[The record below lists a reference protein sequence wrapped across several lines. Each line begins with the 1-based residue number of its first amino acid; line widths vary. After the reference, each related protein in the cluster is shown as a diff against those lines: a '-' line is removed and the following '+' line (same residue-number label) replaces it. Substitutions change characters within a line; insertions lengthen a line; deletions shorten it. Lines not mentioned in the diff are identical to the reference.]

1 MAFNFNWSP
10 LTADAE
16 FYERARDLLTTALN
30 KSPKPP
36 IIVDDIL
43 VTEFNLGSVPPELEI
58 LEIGDLAEDRFRGI
72 FKMVY
77 SGDAF
82 LTLKTRVQAN
92 PLNTC
97 LYSKPS
103 FTSPQPLA
111 AASGLTIPLSIT
123 LSEIKLS
130 AFIILVFSK
139 QKGLT
144 LVFRN
149 DPLESLKVSSTFD
162 SIQFVRDYLQRTIE
176 AQLRTLMMD
185 ELPAIIH
192 RLSLRLWC
200 PDQLPKDEED
210 ASKETDEAV
219 VDPFASPPLD
229 PVDANGNLLDANDV
243 SSLSLNGGGE
253 VQSLF
258 SQKNLLRLAALTDSH
273 HTLSLFTPGIRNAV
287 FRAWAGPG
295 ERSDSS
301 SNTTPTATP
310 SLAKSSS
317 FTSVT
322 SYSYTF
328 SDSGSAAHGY
338 LPSRPSLVSL
348 HSATTGLS
356 LGSGTRSKS
365 HIGRKKKTRVVNLR
379 RSKSECGS
387 ESEAGDS
394 NSDAASVQGPVSE
407 PLMANSIPEEPED
420 EEVKLPQLSSPGRV
434 RFSVTEKTQLPSRA
448 SLSPELFTA
457 PEPTR
462 PEAIPASFIEATNKP
477 STLLSIPAAPQV
489 ASQGHAEKSGMW
501 SSEKSREAY
510 SQHARSDSPSVI
522 LEQAW
527 IMKMAGEIARRVY
540 DEKNRREGF
549 WDEREDSPPPA
560 YEAAN

>member
-16 FYERARDLLTTALN
+16 FYSRARDLLTKALN

-43 VTEFNLGSVPPELEI
+43 VSEFNLGTVPPDLEI

-72 FKMVY
+72 FKMCY

-92 PLNTC
+92 PLNTY
-97 LYSKPS
+97 LYSKPT

-123 LSEIKLS
+123 LSDIKLS

-176 AQLRTLMMD
+176 QQLRNLMMD

-192 RLSLRLWC
+192 RLSLELWC
-200 PDQLPKDEED
+200 PDQANKGTQTPQEDVDEKG
-210 ASKETDEAV
+210 A
-219 VDPFASPPLD
+219 DPFASPPMD
-229 PVDANGNLLDANDV
+229 PVDAHGNLLDYNTISELA
-243 SSLSLNGGGE
+243 LNGGGE

-258 SQKNLLRLAALTDSH
+258 SQKNLLRLATLTDSH
-273 HTLSLFTPGIRNAV
+273 RTLSLFTPGIKDVV
-287 FRAWAGPG
+287 FRAWSGFG
-295 ERSDSS
+295 DRSEAAS
-301 SNTTPTATP
+301 PPFATP
-310 SLAKSSS
+310 SLAKTYS
-317 FTSVT
+317 FPAGGSTT
-322 SYSYTF
+322 YTF
-328 SDSGSAAHGY
+328 SDSGSTAHGY
-338 LPSRPSLVSL
+338 FPSRPSLVSL
-348 HSATTGLS
+348 NSAANGVAH
-356 LGSGTRSKS
+356 GTNHRSRP
-365 HIGRKKKTRVVNLR
+365 GRKKKTRVVNLR
-379 RSKSECGS
+379 KAK
-387 ESEAGDS
+387 SEAGS
-394 NSDAASVQGPVSE
+394 SDVQSEDVSDTASVNVPSSE
-407 PLMANSIPEEPED
+407 PVMSTSIPEEPASEQVGSED
-420 EEVKLPQLSSPGRV
+420 APSGKV
-434 RFSVTEKTQLPSRA
+434 RFRPSHMDHTVPIRQALMSDMYKKKIEQLAAAREENKKPESPTSFDMLSDKVFFDKAGKPSRESHQA
-448 SLSPELFTA
+448 C
-457 PEPTR
+457 
-462 PEAIPASFIEATNKP
+462 
-477 STLLSIPAAPQV
+477 
-489 ASQGHAEKSGMW
+489 G
-501 SSEKSREAY
+501 SSDTS
-510 SQHARSDSPSVI
+510 SVI

-540 DEKNRREGF
+540 DEKQRQQGIWE
-549 WDEREDSPPPA
+549 ESETTPPPT
-560 YEAAN
+560 YEAATH

>member
-16 FYERARDLLTTALN
+16 FYSRARDLLTKALN

-43 VTEFNLGSVPPELEI
+43 VSELNLGTVPPDLEI

-72 FKMVY
+72 FKMCY

-97 LYSKPS
+97 LCSKPS

-123 LSEIKLS
+123 LSDIKLS

-176 AQLRTLMMD
+176 QQLRNLMMD

-192 RLSLRLWC
+192 RLSLELWC
-200 PDQLPKDEED
+200 PDQANKSTQTPKEDVDEKG
-210 ASKETDEAV
+210 A
-219 VDPFASPPLD
+219 DPFASPPLD
-229 PVDANGNLLDANDV
+229 PVDAHGNLLDYNTISELA
-243 SSLSLNGGGE
+243 LNGGGE

-258 SQKNLLRLAALTDSH
+258 SQKNLVRLATLTDSH
-273 HTLSLFTPGIRNAV
+273 RTLSLFTPGIKDVV
-287 FRAWAGPG
+287 FRAWSGFG
-295 ERSDSS
+295 DRSEVAS
-301 SNTTPTATP
+301 PPFATP
-310 SLAKSSS
+310 SLAKTYSSPAGGS
-317 FTSVT
+317 TT
-322 SYSYTF
+322 YTF
-328 SDSGSAAHGY
+328 SDSGSTAHGY
-338 LPSRPSLVSL
+338 FPSRPSLVSL
-348 HSATTGLS
+348 NSAANGISHSNANH
-356 LGSGTRSKS
+356 RSRS
-365 HIGRKKKTRVVNLR
+365 GRKKKTRVVNLR
-379 RSKSECGS
+379 KTK
-387 ESEAGDS
+387 SEAGSSEVPSEDV
-394 NSDAASVQGPVSE
+394 SDTASVNIPLSE
-407 PLMANSIPEEPED
+407 PLIATSIPEESISDHVSVDDADTGKARFGHSHMDHSVPIRQALMSD
-420 EEVKLPQLSSPGRV
+420 MYQKKLEQL
-434 RFSVTEKTQLPSRA
+434 
-448 SLSPELFTA
+448 
-457 PEPTR
+457 
-462 PEAIPASFIEATNKP
+462 
-477 STLLSIPAAPQV
+477 AAPREGSKKV
-489 ASQGHAEKSGMW
+489 GSPTGSYDMVAEKVPFDKDGKPIRTPHQTSG
-501 SSEKSREAY
+501 SFDTS
-510 SQHARSDSPSVI
+510 SVI

-540 DEKNRREGF
+540 DEKNRQQGIWEGA
-549 WDEREDSPPPA
+549 DTAPPPT
-560 YEAAN
+560 YEAAIH